1 MDRSR
6 RRSDVLL
13 VVVLC
18 VFLAATLMWASL
30 AEVEL
35 SAVAPG
41 HIVPQGQV
49 KTIRSFDQGKIRRI
63 AVEEG
68 SAVKKGDVLIEFDTT
83 LVDAESAKH
92 TSELRIKAVEPP
104 A

>member
-18 VFLAATLMWASL
+18 VFLAVTLMWASL

-41 HIVPQGQV
+41 HIVP
-49 KTIRSFDQGKIRRI
+49 
-63 AVEEG
+63 
-68 SAVKKGDVLIEFDTT
+68 
-83 LVDAESAKH
+83 
-92 TSELRIKAVEPP
+92 
-104 A
+104 